1 MQAKTEAEGVDVS
14 EVGNGDAADVE
25 DNTMNGNDMP
35 IYNNPSVPL
44 RYGITLT
51 YDSSRW

>member
-25 DNTMNGNDMP
+25 DNNMEGDDMP

-44 RYGITLT
+44 QPNITLT
-51 YDSSRW
+51 YDSLRW